1 MGAFENITDK
11 LVLLLKKTKD
21 ALLLDIE
28 KEFSSIREAIQKA
41 DADSQGTPSSFKEA
55 LVSTET
61 VAGDLKKVVDA
72 VFARVGIDLTQCQNL
87 QDFNNLLGKPLDL
100 LEKLG
105 DNLEGITDSS
115 GNVDYTQLFKV
126 LLDAG
131 KDIAALVKGFQDVEM
146 SAIKTELNTTFGNAY
161 DDFDLE
167 DFARSILEHILLT
180 LLKNGEDVF
189 SEEIRYAKFKAN
201 EVYKE
206 MSETVQDVR
215 DAVQTGIENYLKG
228 VGEKAQEVEKV
239 VRAFFKETVQEAT
252 DAYNAAKEEV
262 EDAVKEFRQALQD
275 AQKSEEYRMLVE
287 AYEKISSAFAKI
299 YAVLDFMGIVGKKR
313 LELKVPES
321 FIKQLQSV
329 GPAVNRVMKGTSS
342 LVEGFVSDTTN
353 TLNGALA
360 GTSGLLNSAQNEVE
374 TTVNDAFD
382 TMAGAVNTVTG
393 EHYSLT
399 LDLMDIPT
407 LSIPDYSDEI
417 AAVSTAMN
425 AAFQEKI
432 NGVTGNVVNLVSG
445 FSYPFTITTF
455 RWGRI
460 ERMFKDPISYFKDL
474 YPMNGIDDVEN
485 LTAKIIG
492 LLRLF
497 NPDIPDYRSLRGLL
511 ESLLRKLGEMVLAAA
526 KDAKKD
532 LWTQVKPLMATIRK
546 VLDLLQEMYETL
558 KLESAEI
565 LKIIKDE
572 VTKNLIEPLLKS
584 FAGMTEKAKKEA
596 EAVVGKLKE
605 LLAQINTPKF
615 LDEIYTEIVAP
626 AVVEAVR
633 ESDAPNPEAKVKNA
647 VAASKAIFEAW
658 GTGVYNHLT
667 TFFNETAWKDRLNR
681 TIGSLAATFQEDM
694 DAVKGFLSPSLL
706 NDFSAISG
714 KASALKDELDI
725 SQYIDI
731 LSSAFNGVSV
741 PDPELYYEG
750 FKQAV
755 HMVAKKASGLGDGYD
770 ESQLKDFATDV
781 AAGIWE
787 RVRDK
792 VLKPLIRELKRQL
805 LRMIRKALNIL
816 LKKIL
821 KDLPSFAILNK
832 KDINTLRLFL
842 NEAGKRVKDVTNI
855 ADIYE
860 QEGLAAALG
869 QSAVVLNDFIDI
881 PIPSAWQKAAKN
893 IAAAAINFGTSDMSY
908 AEVLKLII
916 ALYQNIPDGAA
927 TWIRDILPSFPSNQ
941 TVNSFVQF
949 VKGMDYKADLDQT
962 FAIVTVVDVGDKN
975 QNDNGP
981 QSGTQGSA
989 SALLQL
995 AVFAGEVNADYEEK
1009 KEASLFCMVIVQ
1021 GKVSLTFDIGKNH
1034 TMTLGVSG
1042 GVGSGPVKEIQQ
1054 DENGK
1059 NQLAKL
1065 EKGVGF
1071 RISKDWDFTGIAR
1084 TDSLNAMF
1092 VMQFFRKN
1100 AGDNNLQVFDSQYLA
1115 LSMKNYPQ
1123 QFYLGFARS
1132 HPDFSDTGFSI
1143 STKPADEN
1151 QFQVGYFGAVQGG
1164 EVRLKL
1170 QDVAFIKE
1178 VIKDDVVLNFD
1189 TYVLFDLHKGFD
1201 FGGGVNLHLDYDL
1214 NHKKIGPVTIDSFS
1228 LDAGVPQGESGK
1240 LRLAVGT
1247 TFQVDFAGALV
1258 VAIENLGIG
1267 FLLNYKDENGD
1278 FGDLDLDASL
1288 QYPTGIG
1295 ITVDATAVKGAGTI
1309 SIDQETGEFFGM
1321 LALDILKKIG
1331 VSGYLLCDPGTAQG
1345 HFFSLIVLLSAEF
1358 HPGIPL
1364 GMGFSLTAIG
1374 GTIGLNRQ
1382 ISRDAIQSGVR
1393 AGTLDQVFF
1402 VGNIMEHKEK
1412 LGGMKSNIITY
1423 FPAKKGQFF
1432 FGLLGQISFEP
1443 IVECDFGLLLQL
1455 PSPTEIIIMGALR
1468 VNAAE
1473 GIVRINVYFAGG
1485 INFAEG
1491 MWFDASIVDSQI
1503 VGITISGDMAF
1514 RLNWGGQK
1522 GFLLSIGGF
1531 HPAYKPEEGLHVG
1544 KMNRLAM
1551 KLDYDI
1557 LKISF
1562 ETYMAVTSNTFQIGA
1577 RLDLKIGWS
1586 GFGIIGYAGFDALF
1600 QFDPFLFMFYLCAG
1614 VSIVVSGTPVL
1625 SIDLALDVQG
1635 PAPWRISGYAKFK
1648 LLLIPVK
1655 VEFTKTWGKKAPEL
1669 PSKSVEVFPLLLEQ
1683 WNDDHNWSVDNIDLT
1698 GRVHVTLFN
1707 HESDEMILQ
1716 PDGSITFNQS
1726 TVPLRTEDAL
1736 EKMDICND
1744 AVPSDYDSLQIA
1756 QIKVNESGVDAY
1768 GNEEND
1774 FAPTLFKSMTIQ
1786 EKLDSPSY
1794 VKYNSGFTLNE
1805 KENLESLGTPKTM
1818 TRNVNHEFCEYA
1830 TTGQSESSDVEFFG
1844 LDDLRPSGTI
1854 GGKGSGSDYSKGTGG
1869 TGIQHRTLDDGEK
1882 VKDSADGKKLVGEI
1896 LSGLQTPMKKVPGG
1910 LTART
1915 AKSVLDKVAESRV
1928 SSTVIR
1934 LRSNINPNIQVQNV
1948 EPVTTA
1954 KQSDRVSD
1962 YFEYYGHT
1970 TIENHGSG
1978 NQGSGS
1984 LASAKLKLE
1993 PKANTR
1999 RDRVSFE
2006 RYLAVLEK
2014 KAGIKSGSTR

>member
-1 MGAFENITDK
+1 MSAQAPAFENISEK
-11 LVLLLKKTKD
+11 ILLLLQKTKD
-21 ALLLDIE
+21 ALIRDIE
-28 KEFSSIREAIQKA
+28 KEFLSVREALRKA
-41 DADSQGTPSSFKEA
+41 QAAGEGTPSGFKDA
-55 LVSTET
+55 LTGVDKTMT
-61 VAGDLKKVVDA
+61 QYKRVVDA
-72 VFARVGIDLTQCQNL
+72 VFARVGIDLSQCTTL
-87 QDFNNLLGKPLDL
+87 TDFENLLGRPLDL
-100 LEKLG
+100 LGKLG
-105 DNLEGITDSS
+105 DNLEGVTGAD
-115 GNVDYTQLFKV
+115 GKVDYMGLFQA
-126 LLDAG
+126 LMDTG
-131 KDIAALVKGFQDVEM
+131 KDILQLIKGFQDVEY
-146 SAIKTELNTTFGNAY
+146 SKIKEELKDTFGGFY
-161 DDFDLE
+161 DSFDIE
-167 DFARSILEHILLT
+167 EFALSILEHIIIT
-180 LLKNGEDVF
+180 LLRCGEDVF
-189 SEEIRYAKFKAN
+189 SEEVRYVKLQAN
-201 EVYKE
+201 EIYSE
-206 MSETVQDVR
+206 ISETVDKV
-215 DAVQTGIENYLKG
+215 DAIRHQIENK
-228 VGEKAQEVEKV
+228 VNSFIGEVQDKEEAVRNMVQALFKEALREVEDV
-239 VRAFFKETVQEAT
+239 YDSVSEEVREAIKALEDNETVQELIK
-252 DAYNAAKEEV
+252 AYQKVSSVLAKV
-262 EDAVKEFRQALQD
+262 
-275 AQKSEEYRMLVE
+275 
-287 AYEKISSAFAKI
+287 
-299 YAVLDFMGIVGKKR
+299 YAVLDFLGVVGEKK
-313 LELKVPES
+313 LELRIPKKAIEAIGAVGD
-321 FIKQLQSV
+321 SV
-329 GPAVNRVMKGTSS
+329 GGALTTISGALKEGVTRVTS
-342 LVEGFVSDTTN
+342 VA
-353 TLNGALA
+353 NGAIA
-360 GTSGLLNSAQNEVE
+360 GATGLVNSAGDEV
-374 TTVNDAFD
+374 TKTVNDALD
-382 TMAGAVNTVTG
+382 HITGAVNEVTNKDIDLTVDI
-393 EHYSLT
+393 L
-399 LDLMDIPT
+399 DIPAFRFA
-407 LSIPDYSDEI
+407 DYSGQID
-417 AAVSTAMN
+417 AVTEAMN
-425 AAFQEKI
+425 SKLQGAGCK
-432 NGVTGNVVNLVSG
+432 VVEMASG

-455 RWGRI
+455 KWGRV
-460 ERMFKDPISYFKDL
+460 ERMFKDPIGYFGER
-474 YPMNGIDDVEN
+474 YPMNGIDDVEK
-485 LTAKIIG
+485 LAAKIID
-492 LLRLF
+492 LVRLF
-497 NPDIPDYRSLRGLL
+497 NPDIPDFKSLRGML
-511 ESLLRKLGEMVLAAA
+511 ESLLRKLGELVLTAADDV
-526 KDAKKD
+526 KNE
-532 LWTQVKPLMATIRK
+532 LWKQVQPLMTMIRK
-546 VLDLLQEMYETL
+546 VIDLLQEMYETL
-558 KLESAEI
+558 RRESLFV
-565 LKIIKDE
+565 LKTIKDT
-572 VTKNLIEPLLKS
+572 VLKDVVIPAQDDLRNLFETGK
-584 FAGMTEKAKKEA
+584 KAA
-596 EAVVGKLKE
+596 
-605 LLAQINTPKF
+605 NTLVALVESIKVPSTIQT
-615 LDEIYTEIVAP
+615 LYTEILAP
-626 AVVEAVR
+626 AVLDAVR
-633 ESDAPNPEAKVKNA
+633 NSAAPNPETEAEGLASTAKDA
-647 VAASKAIFEAW
+647 MTAW
-658 GTGVYNHLT
+658 GEGVATHLQA
-667 TFFNETAWKDRLNR
+667 FFGRDAWEDRLNKA
-681 TIGSLAATFQEDM
+681 IYGLEATFVGDV
-694 DAVKGFLSPSLL
+694 DAVKGFLKPSLL
-706 NDFSAISG
+706 DDFSTIG
-714 KASALKDELDI
+714 DKASALKDELDV
-725 SQYIDI
+725 SQYIKI
-731 LSSAFNGVSV
+731 VSNAFNDVSV

-750 FKQAV
+750 FRTAVEHILSQAETI
-755 HMVAKKASGLGDGYD
+755 AGKYN
-770 ESQLKDFATDV
+770 EQQLKALAADT

-787 RVRDK
+787 RVRNK
-792 VLKPLIRELKRQL
+792 ILNPLVRQVKRELLKIIREVIRQL
-805 LRMIRKALNIL
+805 LQA
-816 LKKIL
+816 IL
-821 KDLPSFAILNK
+821 KHLPSFDILDK
-832 KDINTLRLFL
+832 KDIQTIQLFL
-842 NEAGKRVKDVTNI
+842 NEAKDRVKDVQNI
-855 ADIYE
+855 QEIYDE
-860 QEGLAAALG
+860 KGTAAAVMAG
-869 QSAVVLNDFIDI
+869 AAVVDKVIDI
-881 PIPSAWQKAAKN
+881 PIPEEWKT
-893 IAAAAINFGTSDMSY
+893 AAAEIASASIAFSASEMSY
-908 AEVLKLII
+908 ADILTLVLAIYK
-916 ALYQNIPDGAA
+916 AIPESAVQYVCDL
-927 TWIRDILPSFPSNQ
+927 LPSFPSND
-941 TVNSFVQF
+941 TVNSFVKF
-949 VKGMDYKADLDQT
+949 VRGMDYKADLDQS
-962 FAIVTVVDVGDKN
+962 FAFVTIVDVGPKDQAGKVVGN
-975 QNDNGP
+975 ISQG
-981 QSGTQGSA
+981 GTQFNA
-989 SALLQL
+989 SALLQV
-995 AVFAGEVNADYEEK
+995 AIFAGEVPSDGEEK
-1009 KEASLFCMVIVQ
+1009 EKEAALYCMLIVR
-1021 GKVSLTFDIGKNH
+1021 GDVTLVFDIGKNH
-1034 TMTLGVSG
+1034 TMSLGVSG
-1042 GVGSGPVKEIQQ
+1042 GIGSGPVKNVEKGNETI
-1054 DENGK
+1054 E
-1059 NQLAKL
+1059 KL
-1065 EKGVGF
+1065 KGGVGF
-1071 RISKDWDFTGIAR
+1071 RLKKDWEFEGLGS
-1084 TDSLNAMF
+1084 TDDLNAMF
-1092 VMQFFRKN
+1092 VMRFYRKN
-1100 AGDNNLQVFDSQYLA
+1100 QGDNNLSVFDTKY
-1115 LSMKNYPQ
+1115 LSMSMANYPQ
-1123 QFYLGFARS
+1123 KFYLGFADS
-1132 HPDFSDTGFSI
+1132 HPDFTEDGF
-1143 STKPADEN
+1143 TVEAKKADEN
-1151 QFQVGYFGAVQGG
+1151 QFQVGYFGAIKGG

-1170 QDVAFIKE
+1170 KEVAFVKE

-1189 TYVLFDLHKGFD
+1189 TYLLFDLHKGFD
-1201 FGGGVNLHLDYDL
+1201 FGGGANLHLDYDL
-1214 NHKKIGPVTIDSFS
+1214 NHKKLGPVTIDSFS
-1228 LDAGVPQGESGK
+1228 LDAGVPQGQSGK
-1240 LRLAVGT
+1240 VRLAVGT
-1247 TFQVDFAGALV
+1247 TFQVDFADVLV

-1267 FLLNYKDENGD
+1267 FLINYKDKDGK

-1288 QYPTGIG
+1288 KYPSGIG
-1295 ITVDATAVKGAGTI
+1295 ITVDATAVKGTGMI

-1321 LALDILKKIG
+1321 LALDILKKIA
-1331 VSGYLLCDPGTAQG
+1331 VSGYLLCDPGTADG

-1358 HPGIPL
+1358 SPGIPL
-1364 GMGFSLTAIG
+1364 GMGFSLNAIG

-1402 VGNIMEHKEK
+1402 VGNLEEHPEQ
-1412 LGGMKSNIITY
+1412 LSSMKSNIITY

-1432 FGLLGQISFEP
+1432 FGLLGQIRFEP
-1443 IVECDFGLLLQL
+1443 VVKCDFGLLLQL
-1455 PSPTEIIIMGALR
+1455 PSPTEIIIVGALR

-1473 GIVRINVYFAGG
+1473 GVVKINVYFAGG

-1635 PAPWRISGYAKFK
+1635 PAPWRMSGYAKFK

-1683 WNDDHNWSVDNIDLT
+1683 WNDDHNWSVDNTDLT
-1698 GRVHVTLFN
+1698 GRVHVSLFN

-1716 PDGSITFNQS
+1716 PDGSIAFNQS

-1756 QIKVNESGVDAY
+1756 QIKVNESGVGAF

-1896 LSGLQTPMKKVPGG
+1896 LSGLQTPMKKVTGG